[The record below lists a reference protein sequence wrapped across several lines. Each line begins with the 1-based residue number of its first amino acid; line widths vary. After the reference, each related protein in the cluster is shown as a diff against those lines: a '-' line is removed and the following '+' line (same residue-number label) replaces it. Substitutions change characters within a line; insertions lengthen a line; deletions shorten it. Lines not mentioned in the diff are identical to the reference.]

1 METKE
6 NKDFQNELMWIKM
19 DWFTEN
25 NADIQID
32 RIKELYENNWIELHW
47 KTYWQ
52 IWEEATW
59 EKL

>member
-1 METKE
+1 MNFEE
-6 NKDFQNELMWIKM
+6 ELIFIKM
-19 DWFTEN
+19 DWFNEN
-25 NADIQID
+25 NASDQISK
-32 RIKELYENNWIELHW
+32 IEELYEKYWIELHW